1 LILIGLFLVFKYFRK
16 WITYLIFS
24 KKKTTKK

>member
-1 LILIGLFLVFKYFRK
+1 LILIGLFLVFKHFRK
-16 WITYLIFS
+16 WTFYPIFS